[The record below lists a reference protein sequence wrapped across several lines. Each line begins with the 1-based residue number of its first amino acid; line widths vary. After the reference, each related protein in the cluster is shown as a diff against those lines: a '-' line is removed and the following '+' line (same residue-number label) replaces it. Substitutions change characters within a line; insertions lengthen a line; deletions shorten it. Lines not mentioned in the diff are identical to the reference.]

1 MKKYFKNSCKNL
13 VFIFVSCLYLLII
26 LPCHFYFEFDSKIT
40 SIIILTLLSPFILY
54 FLIGFYW
61 AFQKIT
67 INDEGI
73 QFYLLNKKIRKLSW
87 DSVEHITINKL
98 KLKTYLIKEKG
109 KNRYYN
115 IDATKK
121 IELLINNYAPKELF
135 WE

>member
-1 MKKYFKNSCKNL
+1 MKKYFKNSCTNL
-13 VFIFVSCLYLLII
+13 VFIFVSFLCLLII
-26 LPCHFYFEFDSKIT
+26 LPCYFCFDFNLKT
-40 SIIILTLLSPFILY
+40 TCIIILILLSPFILY

-61 AFQKIT
+61 VFQKVS

-73 QFYLLNKKIRKLSW
+73 QFYLWNKKIRGLSW
-87 DSVEHITINKL
+87 DSVEHITINEL
-98 KLKTYLIKEKG
+98 RIKTYLIKEKG

-135 WE
+135 